1 MKAVLLLLMMMMKLM
16 RTVIVCS
23 GDDGET
29 VNSRSVAVDEED
41 DYEKG

>member
-16 RTVIVCS
+16 TVIVCS